1 MELREG
7 DSLEGSAH
15 IPKYNYHILPLT
27 VYTLYNIIL
36 FFDGR
41 IEIFSFLTLQFLPI
55 IIPLPLTNI
64 LKRDR
69 KRCLV
74 LVVSYKS
81 TNKRA
86 ASILT
91 TTSDCC
97 SVIG

>member
-55 IIPLPLTNI
+55 IILPPSPHKYSEAGSEKML
-64 LKRDR
+64 
-69 KRCLV
+69 
-74 LVVSYKS
+74 S
-81 TNKRA
+81 TSR
-86 ASILT
+86 
-91 TTSDCC
+91 
-97 SVIG
+97 